1 MKKQALIVFVTCLI
15 TVFSVG
21 CTSASQSSKVS
32 ETTSVVTTSKA
43 SSESKPQNDSK
54 TTDSSEESSDVSTEP
69 EHKTS
74 AYVDY
79 IALKAK
85 ADAENATDEEI
96 EQAITWLKDNTSE
109 FFKGEENMEKVMYY
123 GELLEYKYKGT
134 GDDLEKIG
142 WQAFKT
148 VKYVYRGAETIED
161 TATRDN
167 LKKLKK
173 MLEEYK

>member
-15 TVFSVG
+15 TVFSTG

-54 TTDSSEESSDVSTEP
+54 TTDSSKESSDVSTEP

-96 EQAITWLKDNTSE
+96 EQAMPPS
-109 FFKGEENMEKVMYY
+109 
-123 GELLEYKYKGT
+123 
-134 GDDLEKIG
+134 
-142 WQAFKT
+142 
-148 VKYVYRGAETIED
+148 R
-161 TATRDN
+161 
-167 LKKLKK
+167 
-173 MLEEYK
+173 